1 MVGMQPVRVIHLAS
15 GDVSLVLAS
24 SSNDL
29 PVILHWGARITAT
42 DDDLLAFARAEQ
54 RPGLG
59 DVSDMPYRPSILPEH
74 SRGWFGRPG
83 LSAHRAGGGWAP
95 SFRVEG
101 INVDGAPVP
110 APVTQVGAASV
121 RFDAYDEQTAIRLIL
136 EIDLTDAGLLRLRAG
151 VRNDGAGEAPL
162 EVEDLMVAV
171 PVPTTATEILDFSG
185 RWAHERIPQRHRVV
199 RGTHSRPSLRGRTGL
214 DATTVMLAGTPGFS
228 SDSGDVRMFHVG
240 FSGDHEHALERGD
253 GTLAFRGGELLLP
266 GEVRLAPGE
275 EYVGPWVYGSHGEGW
290 DAASARFHAFLRGV
304 SRSAR
309 RDRPVTLNVWEAVY
323 FDQDAAVLTDLA
335 ERGAALVVERF
346 VLDDG
351 WFRGRRDDRA
361 GLGDWSPDPVAWP
374 DGLRPLADRVRALG
388 MEFGL
393 WVEPEMINED
403 SDLARAHPE
412 WMLRAR
418 DELPARYRFQQVLD
432 LTQPEAFAHI
442 LDTLDALVRDIGVS
456 YLKWDHNRDLV
467 AAGHPAT
474 GAPAVHAQ
482 TLALY
487 RLLDELRTRH
497 PDLEIE
503 SCASG
508 GGRVDLGILE
518 RSDRIHPSDSH
529 DPVDR
534 FDILRNT
541 GLLVPP
547 EMMGSHVA
555 STVSSVTGRT
565 SDLHFRCAVAF
576 LGHFGIEW
584 DIRELTDAE
593 QAELATWIA
602 RFRRHRRLIQTG
614 RTVGGGEDDA
624 SAPSMRGVVAADR
637 GEALYTVVTP
647 ATSADTLA
655 RIRFRGL
662 DPERRYRLT
671 ASAPATL
678 GPPWQVPDWLRAP
691 DLDEDGPAPVFSG
704 ALLSSAGLDFPTFH
718 PERAVVVH
726 LRAEEAS

>member
-1 MVGMQPVRVIHLAS
+1 MQSARVIHLTAR
-15 GDVSLVLAS
+15 DVSLVLAAFT
-24 SSNDL
+24 DEL
-29 PVILHWGARITAT
+29 PVILHWGARISAT
-42 DDDLLAFARAEQ
+42 DDDLLTFALAGR
-54 RPGLG
+54 RPGL
-59 DVSDMPYRPSILPEH
+59 SDISDIPYRPSLLPEH

-83 LSAHRAGGGWAP
+83 VSAHRAGRGWAP
-95 SFRVEG
+95 SFVLAK
-101 INVDGAPVP
+101 IDVDGSPVS
-110 APVTQVGAASV
+110 APVTQAGATS
-121 RFDAYDEQTAIRLIL
+121 IRLDARDDEAQIDLRL
-136 EIDLTDAGLLRLRAG
+136 EIDLTTAGLLRLRG
-151 VRNDGAGEAPL
+151 CIRNGAASGAEVDLL

-171 PVPTTATEILDFSG
+171 PVPTKATEILDFSG
-185 RWAHERIPQRHRVV
+185 RWAHERIPQRHRVA
-199 RGTHSRPSLRGRTGL
+199 RGAHTRPSRRGRTGL

-228 SDSGDVRMFHVG
+228 SESGEVWMFHVG

-253 GTLAFRGGELLLP
+253 GSLAFRGGELLLP
-266 GEVRLAPGE
+266 GEIRLAPGA
-275 EYVGPWVYGSHGEGW
+275 EYVGPWVYGSYGEGW
-290 DAASARFHAFLRGV
+290 DDASARFHAFLRGI
-304 SRSAR
+304 SRSAKR
-309 RDRPVTLNVWEAVY
+309 NRPVTLNVWEAVH
-323 FDQDAAVLTDLA
+323 FDQDAASLIDLA
-335 ERGAALVVERF
+335 ERGAALGVERF

-351 WFRGRRDDRA
+351 WFRGRSDDRA

-374 DGLRPLADRVRALG
+374 EGLQPLADRVRDLG

-403 SDLARAHPE
+403 SALARAHPD
-412 WMLRAR
+412 WILRAR
-418 DELPARYRFQQVLD
+418 AEVPARYRFQQVLD
-432 LTQPEAFAHI
+432 LTQPGAFGHI
-442 LDTLDALVRDIGVS
+442 LESLDALIRDIGVS

-467 AAGHPAT
+467 SAGHPAT

-534 FDILRNT
+534 FEILRNT

-555 STVSSVTGRT
+555 SPISSATGRT

-584 DIRELTDAE
+584 DIRELSDAE
-593 QAELATWIA
+593 QTQLSRWIA
-602 RFRRHRRLIQTG
+602 RFRRHRPLIQTG
-614 RTVGGGEDDA
+614 RTVGSGEDDP
-624 SAPSMRGVVAADR
+624 SAPSMRGIIAPD
-637 GEALYTVVTP
+637 GSEALYTVVTP
-647 ATSADTLA
+647 SKTADTLA
-655 RIRFRGL
+655 PLRFLGL
-662 DPERRYRLT
+662 DAERRYRLT
-671 ASAPATL
+671 ASVPETL

-691 DLDEDGPAPVFSG
+691 DLDDDGPAPVLSG
-704 ALLSSAGLDFPTFH
+704 ALLSTAGLEFPTFH

-726 LRAEEAS
+726 LRAEASS

>member
-1 MVGMQPVRVIHLAS
+1 MQSTRVIHLAA
-15 GDVSLVLAS
+15 GDVSLVLAVLS
-24 SSNDL
+24 SGL
-29 PVILHWGARITAT
+29 PVVLHWGARIIAT
-42 DDDLLAFARAEQ
+42 DDDLLTFALAEQ
-54 RPGLG
+54 RPGIG
-59 DVSDMPYRPSILPEH
+59 GISDLPYRPSLLPEH
-74 SRGWFGRPG
+74 GRGWFGRPG
-83 LSAHRAGGGWAP
+83 LSAHRAGRGWAP
-95 SFRVEG
+95 SFHVDTISIDDTELQGSVIQAGAGSIRVL
-101 INVDGAPVP
+101 A
-110 APVTQVGAASV
+110 
-121 RFDAYDEQTAIRLIL
+121 RDEQEAISLML
-136 EIDLTDAGLLRLRAG
+136 EIDLTAAGLLRLRSG
-151 VRNDGAGEAPL
+151 VRNEAREVAPL
-162 EVEDLMVAV
+162 EVEDLMLAL
-171 PVPTTATEILDFSG
+171 PVPTRATEVLDFSG
-185 RWAHERIPQRHRVV
+185 RWAHERIAQRHRVV
-199 RGTHSRPSLRGRTGL
+199 RGTHSRPSRRGRTGL
-214 DATTVMLAGTPGFS
+214 DATTVMIAGTPGFS
-228 SDSGDVRMFHVG
+228 ADTGEVWMFHVG

-266 GEVRLAPGE
+266 GEIRLTPGA

-290 DAASARFHAFLRGV
+290 DAASARFHTFLRGV
-304 SRSAR
+304 SRSSR

-323 FDQDAAVLTDLA
+323 FDQDAATLHDLA
-335 ERGAALVVERF
+335 ERGAALGVERF

-351 WFRGRRDDRA
+351 WFRGRGDDRA
-361 GLGDWSPDPVAWP
+361 GLGDWEPDPVAWP
-374 DGLRPLADRVRALG
+374 DGLRPLADRVRDLG

-403 SDLARAHPE
+403 SELARTHPD
-412 WMLRAR
+412 WILRAG

-432 LTQPEAFAHI
+432 LTRPEAFTHI
-442 LDTLDALVRDIGVS
+442 LDTLDGLIDDIGVS

-467 AAGHPAT
+467 SAGHPAT

-487 RLLDELRTRH
+487 RLLDELRARH

-555 STVSSVTGRT
+555 SPVSSVTGRT

-584 DIRELTDAE
+584 DIRALSDAE
-593 QAELATWIA
+593 RTELAAWIA
-602 RFRRHRRLIQTG
+602 RFRRLRPLIQTG
-614 RTVGGGEDDA
+614 RTVGSGEDDP
-624 SAPSMRGVVAADR
+624 SAPSMRGVVADD
-637 GEALYTVVTP
+637 GSEALYTVVTP
-647 ATSADTLA
+647 RTTADTLA
-655 RIRFRGL
+655 RIRLLGV
-662 DPERRYRLT
+662 DPTRRYRLT
-671 ASAPATL
+671 VNAPESL

-691 DLDEDGPAPVFSG
+691 DLDEAGSAPVLSG
-704 ALLSSAGLDFPTFH
+704 ALLSTAGLEFPTFH
-718 PERAVVVH
+718 PDRAVVVH
-726 LRAEEAS
+726 LRAVDTL